1 MSHQCGCGRSYIDGQ
16 PDIKVCHEVRVLPG
30 TLTLRERDVMRRLVE
45 VTGASRGRILRRSP
59 PWVTIEAD
67 LLAIDHVRDA
77 DDANE
82 RHGERDEDGD

>member
-1 MSHQCGCGRSYIDGQ
+1 MHPLVDVTRAR
-16 PDIKVCHEVRVLPG
+16 VVRAV
-30 TLTLRERDVMRRLVE
+30 
-45 VTGASRGRILRRSP
+45 LRRSP
-59 PWVTIEAD
+59 PWVTVEAD